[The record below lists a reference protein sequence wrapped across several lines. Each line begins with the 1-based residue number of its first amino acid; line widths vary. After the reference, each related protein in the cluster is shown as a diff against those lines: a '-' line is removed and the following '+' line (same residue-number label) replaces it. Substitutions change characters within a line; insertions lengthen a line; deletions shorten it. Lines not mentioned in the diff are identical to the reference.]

1 MARIGGYGVCGGGGS
16 WRRGMSVCM
25 PMSRWV
31 CVRVNGYG
39 DVIRCEQMDVRDEYV
54 DGGTC
59 VCV

>member
-39 DVIRCEQMDVRDEYV
+39 DVIRCEQMDVSR
-54 DGGTC
+54 
-59 VCV
+59 